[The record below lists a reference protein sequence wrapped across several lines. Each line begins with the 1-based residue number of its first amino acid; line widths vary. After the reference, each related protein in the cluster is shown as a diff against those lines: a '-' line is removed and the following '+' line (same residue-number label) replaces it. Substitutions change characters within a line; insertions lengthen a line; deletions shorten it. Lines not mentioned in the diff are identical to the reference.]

1 MSSLVPDD
9 TAPPGTGL
17 QPERGDAALSA
28 AASLAARLEPDA
40 EAEERQG
47 APARSAWRLTWR
59 AFAANRMAVVGLCG
73 IVLMVLIAV
82 IGPQVYN
89 QSATEA
95 NIFDLVPNAWP
106 SPAHLLGTDKDG
118 IDILARLMAGM
129 RVSLGVALFVEL
141 LNVLFGVP
149 IGLAAGYFGGAL
161 DFVLSRVA
169 DVLFAFPGLL
179 LAILVAGV
187 FGAGVGDAAGGLGRL
202 ALVTASLALVSWPL
216 MARYVRAEVLSL
228 RERNFVEAA
237 RAIGASTPRIVLV
250 HIAPNVVGLVL
261 TATTLDMASVV
272 VNEATLSLLGLG
284 VQPPHASIGLMIS
297 NAIGVLNLNWTE
309 SLFPGLVLTA
319 MVLCFSF
326 VGDGLR
332 DALDPRSLA
341 GLGSR

>member
-1 MSSLVPDD
+1 MAAEPAEQEVEI
-9 TAPPGTGL
+9 GGL
-17 QPERGDAALSA
+17 SNRPR
-28 AASLAARLEPDA
+28 
-40 EAEERQG
+40 
-47 APARSAWRLTWR
+47 WRLTGS
-59 AFAANRMAVVGLCG
+59 AFVANRTSLIALTGLIAL
-73 IVLMVLIAV
+73 IVLAIV
-82 IGPQVYN
+82 GPMVYN

-95 NIFDLVPNAWP
+95 DIFSINPDSWP
-106 SPAHLLGTDKDG
+106 SSAHLLGTDKDG
-118 IDILARLMAGM
+118 IDILARLMTGL

-141 LNVLFGVP
+141 LNVVIGVP
-149 IGLAAGYFGGAL
+149 IGLAAGYFGGPI
-161 DFVLSRVA
+161 DFALSRIA
-169 DVLFAFPGLL
+169 DALFAFPGLL

-187 FGAGVGDAAGGLGRL
+187 FGQGIGDAWGGLGRL

-228 RERNFVEAA
+228 RERDYVEAA
-237 RAIGASTPRIVLV
+237 RAIGASTPRILLA

-261 TATTLDMASVV
+261 TASTLDMASQV

-309 SLFPGLVLTA
+309 SFFPGLALTL

-332 DALDPRSLA
+332 DAMDPRTL
-341 GLGSR
+341 R